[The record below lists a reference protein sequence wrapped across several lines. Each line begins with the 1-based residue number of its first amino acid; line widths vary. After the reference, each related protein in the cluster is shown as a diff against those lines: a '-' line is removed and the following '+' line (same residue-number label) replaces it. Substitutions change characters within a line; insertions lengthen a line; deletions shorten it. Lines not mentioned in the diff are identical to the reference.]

1 LTQGPYH
8 AGLQRLVGDLNQFY
22 RSEPGLYEADYEH
35 AGFFWIDCGDAEHSV
50 LSFIRQ
56 RQDGGGK
63 VAVIMNL
70 TPELHT
76 GYRVG
81 LPQAGFWREV
91 INSDAEIYGGSNQGN
106 MGGVA
111 AEPQPQHGQAFS
123 APLTLPPLSVL
134 AFRAEGVVNG

>member
-1 LTQGPYH
+1 
-8 AGLQRLVGDLNQFY
+8 
-22 RSEPGLYEADYEH
+22 
-35 AGFFWIDCGDAEHSV
+35 
-50 LSFIRQ
+50 
-56 RQDGGGK
+56 
-63 VAVIMNL
+63 MNL